1 MSNKKNSNVSESDK
15 KVEWL
20 YSGNN
25 IDRNAYLLGKPIDK
39 RLIEKE
45 IDTGMNFLILI
56 KKNYL
61 ISVNI

>member
-1 MSNKKNSNVSESDK
+1 MSNKKNSNESDK

-39 RLIEKE
+39 RLIEEE
-45 IDTGMNFLILI
+45 IDTGI
-56 KKNYL
+56 
-61 ISVNI
+61 